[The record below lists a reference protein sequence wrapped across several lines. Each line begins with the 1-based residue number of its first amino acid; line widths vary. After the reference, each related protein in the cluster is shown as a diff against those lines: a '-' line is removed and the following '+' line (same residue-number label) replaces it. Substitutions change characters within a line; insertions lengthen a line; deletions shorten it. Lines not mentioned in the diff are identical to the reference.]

1 MPDVYLGIGGNL
13 GDRERTLKQA
23 VKALADATGLKL
35 LGASGVY
42 ETDPVCVEDQPRF
55 LNAVLRVETSL
66 EARDLLSLLLSV
78 EQRFG
83 RIRERKWGPRTLDL
97 DVLLY
102 GDQIIKEDALELP
115 HPHMHERAFVLVPLC
130 DLNPAGR
137 HPVLGRR
144 FSELAE
150 AAGGEGVVLVD
161 GLSLY
166 PPEQEG

>member
-1 MPDVYLGIGGNL
+1 MPKVYLGIGANL

-23 VKALADATGLKL
+23 VRALAEEPGLEL
-35 LGASGVY
+35 LAASKVY
-42 ETDPVCVEDQPRF
+42 ETDPVCIEDQPRF
-55 LNAVLRVETSL
+55 LNAVLLAETEL
-66 EARDLLSLLLSV
+66 AARDLLDLLLST

-83 RIRERKWGPRTLDL
+83 RVRERKWGPRTLDL

-102 GDQIIKEDALELP
+102 GDQIIHEEALEVP
-115 HPHMHERAFVLVPLC
+115 HPHMHERGFVLVPLC
-130 DLNPAGR
+130 DLNPDSR

-150 AAGGEGVVLVD
+150 AAAGEGVVPVD